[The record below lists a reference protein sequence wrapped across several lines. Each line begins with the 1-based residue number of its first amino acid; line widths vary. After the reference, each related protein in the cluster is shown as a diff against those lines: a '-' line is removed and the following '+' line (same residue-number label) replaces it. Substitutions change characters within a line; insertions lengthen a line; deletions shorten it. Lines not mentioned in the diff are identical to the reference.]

1 MLSNGTTLYDEMT
14 IIRRVKMSLGQE
26 RKTSRKQGTW
36 REGRK
41 EGANISTFTAK

>member
-1 MLSNGTTLYDEMT
+1 MLSNVTTLYDEMT

-26 RKTSRKQGTW
+26 RETARKQGAW
-36 REGRK
+36 SEGRK